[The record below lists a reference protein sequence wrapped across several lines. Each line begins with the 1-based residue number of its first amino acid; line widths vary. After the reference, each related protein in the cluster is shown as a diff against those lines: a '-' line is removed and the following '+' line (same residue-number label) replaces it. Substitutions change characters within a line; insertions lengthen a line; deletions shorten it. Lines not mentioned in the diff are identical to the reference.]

1 MIRSLLAPVRVV
13 TENVFRSMAFAK
25 TPQGY
30 PVGPQMQARAT
41 ADMRSTIA
49 MLLTQLPK
57 PPRALDDGS
66 ANKYV
71 VRLTRISPG
80 YTDDDGLAGGTM
92 KAVRDEVAKWIG
104 IDDGH
109 ALIRFEYDQMSC
121 PRSKFALRIEVE
133 DQAPGEPVRLELG
146 DLPATIREARPR
158 GSEKLQKRT
167 PAPMQQGA
175 LVFRKSWALC
185 PWEQDGTG
193 EAILT
198 PLAMTGHDPPK
209 RIRMHVP
216 AVILSGAASVRYRP
230 GSSIELERHEY
241 EVEGSKAYVYMT
253 AETEERP

>member
-41 ADMRSTIA
+41 ADMRATIA

-57 PPRALDDGS
+57 PQRALDDGR

-109 ALIRFEYDQMSC
+109 ALIRFVYDQQSC

-158 GSEKLQKRT
+158 GSEKLPKRP

-175 LVFRKSWALC
+175 LVFRKCYSLC
-185 PWEQDGTG
+185 PWEQDGG
-193 EAILT
+193 EPVLT
-198 PLAMTGHDPPK
+198 PLAMTGHDPPR

-230 GSSIELERHEY
+230 GSSVELERHEY
-241 EVEGSKAYVYMT
+241 EVEGRSAYVYMT
-253 AETEERP
+253 EETKERP

>member
-1 MIRSLLAPVRVV
+1 MIRSLAAPIKIL
-13 TENVFRSMAFAK
+13 TENTFRSMAYAK
-25 TPQGY
+25 SASGS
-30 PVGPQMQARAT
+30 PVGMHLQSKATRDTRA
-41 ADMRSTIA
+41 TIA

-57 PPRALDDGS
+57 PRPTLEDGS

-92 KAVRDEVAKWIG
+92 KAVRDAVAEWVG
-104 IDDGH
+104 VDDGRRD
-109 ALIRFEYDQMSC
+109 LIRFEYDQMSC

-158 GSEKLQKRT
+158 GSEKLPKRA

-185 PWEQDGTG
+185 PWEQDGG
-193 EAILT
+193 EPVLT
-198 PLAMTGHDPPK
+198 PLAMTGHDPPR

-230 GSSIELERHEY
+230 GSSVELERHEY
-241 EVEGSKAYVYMT
+241 EVEGRSAYVYMT
-253 AETEERP
+253 QETEERP